1 MKVLIANRGEIACRV
16 ASTLRKLKIP
26 SVAIYSDV
34 DAGARHVLMCDEA
47 VGIGEPKA
55 YLDIDKVL
63 AVAAETSS
71 TAIHPGYGFLAENAE
86 FSKRCQD
93 AGIRFIGRRLRQLT
107 LLGIREKPG
116 VWR

>member
-16 ASTLRKLKIP
+16 AATLGKRNIP

-47 VGIGEPKA
+47 IGIGEPKA

-63 AVAAETSS
+63 DCLLYTSPS
-71 TAIHPGYGFLAENAE
+71 
-86 FSKRCQD
+86 
-93 AGIRFIGRRLRQLT
+93 RRD
-107 LLGIREKPG
+107 
-116 VWR
+116 